1 MSRQASNPAR
11 TVANKAQ
18 QVAAKVR
25 RGNSEGRRSLPIR
38 RSPEDIQAF
47 WNDDVVRKRVLDG
60 LPVREAS
67 LEVAGPDRDWGTTTT
82 IRLELTGPVPG
93 MATQTLAGKAVRRLK
108 AVCETNEIPTTA
120 FNPSARSD
128 AGEPAS

>member
-1 MSRQASNPAR
+1 MSPEPSSPVRA
-11 TVANKAQ
+11 VAE
-18 QVAAKVR
+18 KVVSKIR
-25 RGNSEGRRSLPIR
+25 PGTNEGRRSLPIR
-38 RSPEDIQAF
+38 REPAEIRAF
-47 WNDDVVRKRVLDG
+47 WDDEVLRQAILDG

-67 LEVAGPDRDWGTTTT
+67 VEIGGQDRDWGTTTT
-82 IRLELTGPVPG
+82 IHLELTGPVPG

-120 FNPSARSD
+120 HNPSARSD